1 MYVGRIGIHTVL
13 LEVLLA
19 SSHQLDGSEL
29 VAVNYQWSFKVGV
42 NANSPTVLES
52 RDDRANKSTLST

>member
-1 MYVGRIGIHTVL
+1 ML